1 MRNSVNDPEQ
11 HIDVKGLRYIVVEGP
26 IGVGKTSLARR
37 LAATIGCELVLE
49 GADENP
55 FLENFYS
62 NRRQA
67 ALPTQLYFLLQRAR
81 QMEQFRHGDM
91 FAGIKVADYL
101 LEKDRL
107 FAELNLNPNELELYN
122 QVAETLELDPPK
134 PDLVIYLQAPAHVL
148 MKRVAS
154 RGLSYEQLIDEA
166 YLESLGEAYA
176 RFFYDFDG
184 SPLLIVN
191 AESIDPIHRESDYEE
206 LLRTIGRIK
215 RGRHFFNPTAGAL
228 A

>member
-1 MRNSVNDPEQ
+1 MNDQ
-11 HIDVKGLRYIVVEGP
+11 AQLVDITDLRYIVVEGP
-26 IGVGKTSLARR
+26 IGVGKTSLTKR
-37 LAATIGCELVLE
+37 LAATLNAELVLE
-49 GADENP
+49 QAEQNP
-55 FLENFYS
+55 FLEQFYR

-81 QMEQFRHGDM
+81 QMETFRHTDM
-91 FAGIKVADYL
+91 FSPIKVADYL

-107 FAELNLNPNELELYN
+107 FAELNLNDNELKLYE
-122 QVAETLELDPPK
+122 QVAATLELDPPK
-134 PDLVIYLQAPAHVL
+134 PDLVIYLQAPAQVL

-154 RGLSYEQLIDEA
+154 RGLPYEQRIDQS
-166 YLESLGEAYA
+166 YLEQLGEAYA
-176 RFFYDFDG
+176 KFFYNFED

-191 AESIDPIHRESDYEE
+191 AEAIDPIHRESDYEE
-206 LLRTIGRIK
+206 LLRSIGRVK

>member
-1 MRNSVNDPEQ
+1 VSEGKPALET
-11 HIDVKGLRYIVVEGP
+11 GTLRYVVVEGP

-37 LAATIGCELVLE
+37 LAHTFNCELVLE
-49 GADENP
+49 QADENP
-55 FLENFYS
+55 FLEQFYR

-81 QMEQFRHGDM
+81 QLEQFRHSDLFTGVR
-91 FAGIKVADYL
+91 VADYL

-107 FAELNLNPNELELYN
+107 FAELNLNENELKLYN
-122 QVAETLELDPPK
+122 QVAATLDLDPPK
-134 PDLVIYLQAPAHVL
+134 PDLVIYLQAPAPIL
-148 MKRVAS
+148 MRRVAA
-154 RGLSYEQLIDEA
+154 RGLQYEQSIDQA
-166 YLESLGEAYA
+166 YLERLGEAYA
-176 RFFYDFDG
+176 RFFYEFEG

-191 AESIDPIHRESDYEE
+191 AESIDPINRESDYEE
-206 LLRTIGRIK
+206 LLRTIVRVR